1 MPTFRIPGHLL
12 LASAMLVA
20 PLPLGAQ
27 ETARTAELTY
37 ADIVDLAD
45 EAPLVLRAQIRKQA
59 TVEPERSPGLEPGFV
74 RLYIEARTSA
84 LIAGNVPVGG
94 SLRYLVDVPL
104 DAKGKAPKLKKQ
116 EVVLFA
122 RPVREVPINCNWSI
136 RGPVRLQ
143 RSVRGAPAPGAR
155 RIARAGCPRK

>member
-20 PLPLGAQ
+20 PLPVVAQ

-45 EAPLVLRAQIRKQA
+45 GAPLVLRAQIRKQA

-84 LIAGNVPVGG
+84 LIAGSVPVG
-94 SLRYLVDVPL
+94 
-104 DAKGKAPKLKKQ
+104 
-116 EVVLFA
+116 
-122 RPVREVPINCNWSI
+122 
-136 RGPVRLQ
+136 
-143 RSVRGAPAPGAR
+143 
-155 RIARAGCPRK
+155 